1 MVYSREPADAATSC
15 KSKGS
20 NLRIHYKHAREVA
33 MAIRGLGLKRAQR
46 YLKDVLARKDIIPFR
61 KHTGNQGRHA
71 QAKRHKVTQG
81 GWPQKTV
88 RHVLDLLQN
97 AESNAEIQ
105 GLDVERLSIFHVQA
119 NRAPKL
125 RRRTYR
131 AHGRINPFM
140 SSPAHL
146 ELILSTKGDQVQ
158 KGDEAEKAP
167 SKKQQK
173 KLKSG
178 ASAGT
183 VATTEQ

>member
-1 MVYSREPADAATSC
+1 MVYSREPTDAATSC

-20 NLRIHYKHAREVA
+20 NLRIHYKHARECA
-33 MAIRGLGLKRAQR
+33 MAIRGMGLKRAQQ

-105 GLDVERLSIFHVQA
+105 GLDAERLAIFHVQA

-140 SSPAHL
+140 SSPAHI
-146 ELILSTKGDQVQ
+146 ELILSTKGEQVQ
-158 KGDEAEKAP
+158 NADKTNGA
-167 SKKQQK
+167 SKNSQK
-173 KLKSG
+173 KLKSLL
-178 ASAGT
+178 
-183 VATTEQ
+183 

>member
-1 MVYSREPADAATSC
+1 
-15 KSKGS
+15 
-20 NLRIHYKHAREVA
+20 
-33 MAIRGLGLKRAQR
+33 MAIRGMGLKRAQR
-46 YLKDVLARKDIIPFR
+46 YLKDVLAHKDIIPFR

-88 RHVLDLLQN
+88 RHVLDLLTN

-105 GLDVERLSIFHVQA
+105 GLDLEQLYVYHIQA

-140 SSPAHL
+140 SSPAHI
-146 ELILSTKGDQVQ
+146 ELILSTKGEQVQ
-158 KGDEAEKAP
+158 KSESEDPNNKKTKKA
-167 SKKQQK
+167 QK